1 MAQIAGEKFKKD
13 EMIAGSYLAPD
24 RRQRVLMTGAAG
36 QIGQL
41 VIKQLADHYDF
52 VLTDIRPLPQP
63 SALPFTRADIA
74 DLDAVRQLC
83 RGADT
88 VLHLAAVP
96 LLNALW
102 EDLLPANLVG
112 VYNVFQAARETGCR
126 RVIFTSSI
134 QVVEGH
140 AHGFCA
146 PTAPIRPV
154 NLYGATKAWGEA
166 LGSVF
171 AAQHGLSVL
180 CLRLGWV
187 LAANASILA
196 TGRADPSYVLTHK
209 DLIRLIAAALAAPD
223 NIRFGVFHG
232 LSANRWQRLETGVTQ
247 LLPGYAPQD
256 DAFALVRGYIPRL
269 RVRLRRIRQQLTAIL
284 RGEV

>member
-1 MAQIAGEKFKKD
+1 MANEK
-13 EMIAGSYLAPD
+13 
-24 RRQRVLMTGAAG
+24 RRVLVTGAAG

-41 VIKQLADHYDF
+41 VIKHLADDYDF

-63 SALPFTRADIA
+63 SELPFTQADIA
-74 DLDAVRQLC
+74 DLDVVRQLC

-88 VLHLAAVP
+88 VLHLAADP
-96 LLNALW
+96 RPNALW

-112 VYNVFQAARETGCR
+112 VYNVFQAAREATCR

-134 QVVEGH
+134 QVLEGH
-140 AHGFCA
+140 PHGFCA
-146 PTAPIRPV
+146 PAAPVRPV

-171 AAQHGLSVL
+171 ADRHGLSVL

-187 LAANASILA
+187 LAADAPNLTSS
-196 TGRADPSYVLTHK
+196 RMDPSCVLTHE

-223 NIRFGVFHG
+223 NLRFGVFPG
-232 LSANRWQRLETGVTQ
+232 LSANRRQRLETGVSQ
-247 LLPGYAPQD
+247 LLPGFAPKD
-256 DAFALVRGYIPRL
+256 DAFALVRGYVPRL
-269 RVRLRRIRQQLTAIL
+269 RVRVRRALQQVAAIL
-284 RGEV
+284 HGKA